1 MMEEDKTQEK
11 QLSEMEISKLQE
23 EEMSNDSKDDPRSQ
37 EKNGG
42 KDQEIARNVEQINR
56 FKEQTEMNNNNNQN

>member
-1 MMEEDKTQEK
+1 
-11 QLSEMEISKLQE
+11 MEISKLQE

-56 FKEQTEMNNNNNQN
+56 FKEQRWTTIIIKIKNSLKGIESRI